1 MIYLLLL
8 VEVCLAV
15 GAQLVLRRG
24 AQMLEDQELGFAI
37 VLEPFRN
44 PYIFS
49 GLALHGVSFFLYVF
63 ILSRLRLNVVY
74 PVSTGATIVL
84 ISVLSVFFLAES
96 LNLIQALG
104 ILTIIV
110 GIGLVFLPA

>member
-1 MIYLLLL
+1 M
-8 VEVCLAV
+8 CLAV
-15 GAQLVLRRG
+15 AAQLVLRHG
-24 AQMLEDQELGFAI
+24 AKMLSDTELGFGI
-37 VLEPFRN
+37 LLEPFRN

-63 ILSRLRLNVVY
+63 ILSRLRLNIVY

-84 ISVLSVFFLAES
+84 ISILSVFLLSEP
-96 LNLIQALG
+96 LNGLQALG

-110 GIGLVFLPA
+110 GIGLVFIPA

>member
-1 MIYLLLL
+1 MIYLLLAL
-8 VEVCLAV
+8 ETCLAV
-15 GAQLVLRRG
+15 AAQLVLRHG
-24 AQMLEDQELGFAI
+24 AKMLGDQELGFAI
-37 VLEPFRN
+37 VLEPLRN

-49 GLALHGVSFFLYVF
+49 GLVLHGVSFFLYIF

-84 ISVLSVFFLAES
+84 ISVLSVVLLAEP
-96 LNLIQALG
+96 LNAIQAVG

>member
-8 VEVCLAV
+8 VETCLAV
-15 GAQLVLRRG
+15 AAQLVLRHG
-24 AQMLEDQELGFAI
+24 AKMLGDQDLGLGI
-37 VLEPFRN
+37 LLEPIKN
-44 PYIFS
+44 PYIFA

-84 ISVLSVFFLAES
+84 ISVLSVYLLSEP
-96 LNLIQALG
+96 LNVVQAIG
-104 ILTIIV
+104 IVTIIV

>member
-1 MIYLLLL
+1 MIYGLL
-8 VEVCLAV
+8 VIEMCLAV
-15 GAQLVLRRG
+15 AAQLVLRHG
-24 AQMLEDQELGFAI
+24 AKMLSETELSFGI
-37 VLEPFRN
+37 LLEPFRN

-63 ILSRLRLNVVY
+63 ILSRLRLNIVY

-84 ISVLSVFFLAES
+84 ISILSVFLLSEP
-96 LNLIQALG
+96 LNGLQVLG

-110 GIGLVFLPA
+110 GIGLVFIPA